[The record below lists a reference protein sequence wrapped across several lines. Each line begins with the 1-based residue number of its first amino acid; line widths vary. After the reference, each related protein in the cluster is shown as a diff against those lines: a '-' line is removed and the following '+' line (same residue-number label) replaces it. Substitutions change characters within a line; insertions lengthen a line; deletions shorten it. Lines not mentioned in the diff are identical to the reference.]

1 MNLGLQFYITIA
13 ISLVIG
19 LASSVVPNK
28 SLKNLMVIA
37 STLGVLI
44 AIGSTVYW
52 FLNLLVLGVIMYF
65 YLSSETIDDTLLKTI
80 ILMSTISLLG
90 WWRYE
95 QKEGFYVSPL
105 KIVSESITAKN
116 CQDMCQSAIGCKYA
130 QVPSGSSLS
139 GRQTKCE
146 HSYGFDQKHW
156 GNVGQSGDTWINRTW
171 QPPVILSG
179 SSKQGW
185 YNKVVSTTGSGAQTI
200 SISKSAANMV
210 PKQITINAK
219 LRDQGWGNPTWGI
232 YLEGWGPNG
241 RVFKEVLKAPRSSK
255 TVSFPVYRTSCR
267 TSWRRKWYRIW
278 WRWWNPW
285 TYWWQPYRS
294 CSRYLA
300 YYGSKNVLGDPLNN
314 TITKEINPKNEKIT
328 SVSCYAHTRGSGHS
342 LYASTVNWDVKGWKK
357 K

>member
-95 QKEGFYVSPL
+95 HKEGFYVSPL
-105 KIVSESITAKN
+105 KLVSESITAKN
-116 CQDMCQSAIGCKYA
+116 CQDICQSAIGCKYA

-146 HSYGFDQKHW
+146 HSYGFNQKHW
-156 GNVGQSGDTWINRTW
+156 GSPGQGGDTWINRTW
-171 QPPVILSG
+171 QPHVTLSG

-185 YNKVVSTTGSGAQTI
+185 YNKVVSTSGSRAQTI
-200 SISKSAANMV
+200 SISKSTANMV

-314 TITKEINPKNEKIT
+314 TITKEVNPKNEKIT

>member
-95 QKEGFYVSPL
+95 HKEGFYVSPL
-105 KIVSESITAKN
+105 KLVSESITAKN
-116 CQDMCQSAIGCKYA
+116 CQDICQSAIGCKYA

-146 HSYGFDQKHW
+146 HSYGFNQKHW
-156 GNVGQSGDTWINRTW
+156 GSPGQGGDTWINRTW
-171 QPPVILSG
+171 QPHVTLSG

-185 YNKVVSTTGSGAQTI
+185 YNKVVSTSGSRAQTI
-200 SISKSAANMV
+200 SISKSTANMV

-314 TITKEINPKNEKIT
+314 TITKEVNPKNEKIT
-328 SVSCYAHTRGSGHS
+328 SVNCYAHTRGSGHS

>member
-116 CQDMCQSAIGCKYA
+116 CQDICQSAIGCKYT

-139 GRQTKCE
+139 GRQTKCD

-156 GNVGQSGDTWINRTW
+156 GTPGQGGDIWINRTW

-179 SSKQGW
+179 SSKQ
-185 YNKVVSTTGSGAQTI
+185 
-200 SISKSAANMV
+200 
-210 PKQITINAK
+210 
-219 LRDQGWGNPTWGI
+219 
-232 YLEGWGPNG
+232 
-241 RVFKEVLKAPRSSK
+241 
-255 TVSFPVYRTSCR
+255 
-267 TSWRRKWYRIW
+267 
-278 WRWWNPW
+278 
-285 TYWWQPYRS
+285 
-294 CSRYLA
+294 
-300 YYGSKNVLGDPLNN
+300 
-314 TITKEINPKNEKIT
+314 
-328 SVSCYAHTRGSGHS
+328 
-342 LYASTVNWDVKGWKK
+342 
-357 K
+357 